1 MRFIKL
7 TILFLFCGVGS
18 GVCFADDGGVD
29 IEGGAARL
37 IQEHPSISMSDEYVL
52 IKMMPDKYR
61 VTARFNFFNA
71 GPSTTVAVGFPA
83 AGREYVKN
91 RDFIYFKTWVN
102 GELVQT
108 IDVPEAKEGDWD
120 TWYRY
125 YKVKQVNFVSNS
137 TTTTIVDYEAPY
149 GSMVGPVSW
158 LNYEYGTGKS
168 WKGPIGKAVFDLRFD
183 EGLLGFKLDVSD
195 NVNLIHR
202 SRGQMVF
209 EITNVKPVSYAR
221 FMLLFNSMTSCLA
234 ISERDRHSLN
244 AYCREIADVFT
255 LENRPKPMV
264 TMEYA
269 KHPTLA
275 VLRLRR
281 NAIYARHGRIFQDK
295 DLKKFFSNMSWY
307 SPQAS
312 FKDSLL
318 SSDEKQKI
326 KEINETESEINSKK
340 EFEVPF
346 SVQSEDN
353 PISFTIRPEKTSYEI
368 GEDIVVIANFKN
380 NSDKEIVLWWKDQK
394 TALESDK
401 IGIVRAV
408 VPLPT
413 KESAQK
419 NVEII
424 YIKENESVEKKIVIS
439 NSCRLPMTYKLTV
452 AYRPFHNR
460 EIVFPHRFN
469 TKAFTGELV
478 SNTIPI
484 KIIKKATK

>member
-1 MRFIKL
+1 
-7 TILFLFCGVGS
+7 
-18 GVCFADDGGVD
+18 
-29 IEGGAARL
+29 
-37 IQEHPSISMSDEYVL
+37 
-52 IKMMPDKYR
+52 
-61 VTARFNFFNA
+61 
-71 GPSTTVAVGFPA
+71 
-83 AGREYVKN
+83 
-91 RDFIYFKTWVN
+91 
-102 GELVQT
+102 
-108 IDVPEAKEGDWD
+108 
-120 TWYRY
+120 
-125 YKVKQVNFVSNS
+125 
-137 TTTTIVDYEAPY
+137 VDYEAPY
-149 GSMVGPVSW
+149 GSSVGPVSW

-168 WKGPIGKAVFDLRFD
+168 WKGPIGKAVFDLRFN
-183 EGLLGFKLDVSD
+183 EELLGFKLDVSD
-195 NVNLIHR
+195 NVNLTHR
-202 SRGQMVF
+202 SRGQMLF
-209 EITNVKPVSYAR
+209 EINNVKPVAYAR
-221 FMLLFNSMTSCLA
+221 FMLLFNPIASCLS
-234 ISERDRHSLN
+234 ISERDRNSLN
-244 AYCREIADVFT
+244 DYCRSIADVPASG
-255 LENRPKPMV
+255 NRPRPMV
-264 TMEYA
+264 AMDYA

-281 NAIYARHGRIFQDK
+281 NAIYAQRGRIFQDK

-307 SPQAS
+307 APKAS

-318 SSDEKQKI
+318 SEDEKQKI
-326 KEINETESEINSKK
+326 KEINEIENDINSKK
-340 EFEVPF
+340 EFEAPF

-353 PISFTIRPEKTSYEI
+353 PVSFTIRSEKMSYEI

-380 NSDKEIVLWWKDQK
+380 NSDKEIALWWKDQK

-401 IGIVRAV
+401 IGIVWAV

-424 YIKENESVEKKIVIS
+424 YIKENESVEKTIVIS

-484 KIIKKATK
+484 KIVKKATK

>member
-1 MRFIKL
+1 MRFVKL
-7 TILFLFCGVGS
+7 TILFLFCAVGP
-18 GVCFADDGGVD
+18 GACFADDGGVD

-52 IKMMPDKYR
+52 IQMIPDKYR

-108 IDVPEAKEGDWD
+108 SDVPEAKEGDWD
-120 TWYRY
+120 TWYKY
-125 YKVKQVNFVSNS
+125 YKVKQVNFISNS

-149 GSMVGPVSW
+149 GSSVGPISW

-168 WKGPIGKAVFDLRFD
+168 WKGPIGKAVFDLRFN
-183 EGLLGFKLDVSD
+183 EELLGFKLDVSD
-195 NVNLIHR
+195 NVSLTHR

-209 EITNVKPVSYAR
+209 EINNVKPVSYAR
-221 FMLLFNSMTSCLA
+221 FMLLFNPQTSCLS
-234 ISERDRHSLN
+234 ITERDRYSLN
-244 AYCREIADVFT
+244 DYCSSIVGVPTSDS
-255 LENRPKPMV
+255 RPTPKV
-264 TMEYA
+264 SVEQA
-269 KHPTLA
+269 KYPTLA

-281 NAIYARHGRIFQDK
+281 NAIYAQHGRIFQDK

-307 SPQAS
+307 APQTS

-318 SSDEKQKI
+318 SADEIQKI
-326 KEINETESEINSKK
+326 KEINDIESDINSKK
-340 EFEVPF
+340 EFTAPF
-346 SVQSEDN
+346 FVQPEDT
-353 PISFTIRPEKTSYEI
+353 PISFTIRSEKTSYEV

-380 NSDKEIVLWWKDQK
+380 TSDKEVALRWYDQK
-394 TALESDK
+394 TALISDK
-401 IGIVRAV
+401 IGIVMAV
-408 VPLPT
+408 VPLPVKGPT
-413 KESAQK
+413 QRKSET
-419 NVEII
+419 I
-424 YIKENESVEKKIVIS
+424 YIKPNEYAERTILIS

-452 AYRPFHNR
+452 AYRPFYNR
-460 EIVFPHRFN
+460 EVVFPHRFN

-478 SNTIPI
+478 SNIIPI
-484 KIIKKATK
+484 KIVKKAAK